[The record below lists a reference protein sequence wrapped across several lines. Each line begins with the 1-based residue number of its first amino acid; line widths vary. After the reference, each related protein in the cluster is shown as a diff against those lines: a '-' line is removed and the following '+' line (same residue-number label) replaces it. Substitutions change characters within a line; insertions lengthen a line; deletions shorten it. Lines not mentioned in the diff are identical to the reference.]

1 MRRAFTLIEL
11 LAIVAIIGI
20 MVTAGVVSLGA
31 GQGAARTRG
40 ATRDIFATIR
50 QARSTALVTQQPCV
64 LSYSTVTVDG
74 ETCAKVEITSARIF
88 SGSSVTEAET
98 LSGERVNLADPN
110 GTAAAAEPGD
120 GTAAEDGAG
129 GGQSIEDILFEP
141 IAADVV
147 KGMAIQ
153 VKMAD
158 ELLEVEQNEEK
169 SRSMIS
175 AFSNVDALLGRY
187 KESKKSAEEKEAE
200 EAEEARA
207 AAPAAGDDVQE
218 PVSVVWEVNG
228 RCEPHRVYVYP
239 AGKSPDSGL
248 CIKIDRFGAAK
259 VLSFDEEDE

>member
-64 LSYSTVTVDG
+64 LSYSTVKVDG

-88 SGSSVTEAET
+88 SGSSVTVAET
-98 LSGERVNLADPN
+98 LAGERVNLADPT
-110 GTAAAAEPGD
+110 GAAAAEPGD
-120 GTAAEDGAG
+120 GTDAADGAG

-158 ELLEVEQNEEK
+158 ELIEVEQNEEK

-187 KESKKSAEEKEAE
+187 KESKKSADEKA
-200 EAEEARA
+200 ADDADTARD

-239 AGKSPDSGL
+239 AGRSPDSGL

-259 VLSFDEEDE
+259 VLSFGEEDE

>member
-110 GTAAAAEPGD
+110 GTAAAAESGD
-120 GTAAEDGAG
+120 GAGAEDGAG

-158 ELLEVEQNEEK
+158 ELIEVEQNEEK

-175 AFSNVDALLGRY
+175 ATLPLLPCSVAVSRSAHAATPEVLPRVSNTTSTHRFFLINPIILNVFIAFQGAKLLIIHLKTAEITDKSSIARGLSALFN
-187 KESKKSAEEKEAE
+187 
-200 EAEEARA
+200 
-207 AAPAAGDDVQE
+207 V
-218 PVSVVWEVNG
+218 
-228 RCEPHRVYVYP
+228 
-239 AGKSPDSGL
+239 
-248 CIKIDRFGAAK
+248 
-259 VLSFDEEDE
+259 

>member
-20 MVTAGVVSLGA
+20 MVAAGVVSLGA

-64 LSYSTVTVDG
+64 LSYSTATVDG

-110 GTAAAAEPGD
+110 GAADGDAA
-120 GTAAEDGAG
+120 DGAG
-129 GGQSIEDILFEP
+129 GGEAVEDILFEP
-141 IAADVV
+141 IAAEVV

-158 ELLEVEQNEEK
+158 ELVEVEQNEEK

-187 KESKKSAEEKEAE
+187 RESKATETEKPDDEKDDASAASSSGNDTQ
-200 EAEEARA
+200 A
-207 AAPAAGDDVQE
+207 

-239 AGKSPDSGL
+239 AGKSPESGL

-259 VLSFDEEDE
+259 VLSFGEEDE

>member
-20 MVTAGVVSLGA
+20 MVAAGVVSLGA

-64 LSYSTVTVDG
+64 LSYSTATVDG

-110 GTAAAAEPGD
+110 GAAEGRAAADGD
-120 GTAAEDGAG
+120 AADGAG
-129 GGQSIEDILFEP
+129 GGEAVEDILFEP
-141 IAADVV
+141 IAAEVV

-158 ELLEVEQNEEK
+158 ELVEVEQNEEK

-187 KESKKSAEEKEAE
+187 RESKATETEKPDDEKDD
-200 EAEEARA
+200 
-207 AAPAAGDDVQE
+207 APAASSSGNDTQA

-239 AGKSPDSGL
+239 AGKSPESGL

-259 VLSFDEEDE
+259 VLSFGEEDE

>member
-20 MVTAGVVSLGA
+20 MVAAGVVSLGA

-64 LSYSTVTVDG
+64 LSYSTATVDG

-110 GTAAAAEPGD
+110 GAADGDAA
-120 GTAAEDGAG
+120 DGAG
-129 GGQSIEDILFEP
+129 GGEAVEDILFEP
-141 IAADVV
+141 IAAEVV

-158 ELLEVEQNEEK
+158 ELVEVEQNEEK

-187 KESKKSAEEKEAE
+187 RESKATEAE
-200 EAEEARA
+200 KDDDEKDDASA
-207 AAPAAGDDVQE
+207 ASSSGNDTQA

-239 AGKSPDSGL
+239 AGKSPESGL

-259 VLSFDEEDE
+259 VLSFGEEDE

>member
-1 MRRAFTLIEL
+1 VRRAFTLIEL

-20 MVTAGVVSLGA
+20 MVAAGVVSLGA

-64 LSYSTVTVDG
+64 LSYSTATVDG

-110 GTAAAAEPGD
+110 GAAADGD
-120 GTAAEDGAG
+120 AADGAG
-129 GGQSIEDILFEP
+129 GGEAVEDILFEP
-141 IAADVV
+141 IAAEVV

-158 ELLEVEQNEEK
+158 ELVEVEQNEEK

-187 KESKKSAEEKEAE
+187 RESKATEAE
-200 EAEEARA
+200 KDDDEKDD
-207 AAPAAGDDVQE
+207 APAASSSGNDTQA

-239 AGKSPDSGL
+239 AGKSPESGL

-259 VLSFDEEDE
+259 VLSFGEEDE

>member
-20 MVTAGVVSLGA
+20 MVAAGVVSLGA

-64 LSYSTVTVDG
+64 LSYSTATVDG

-110 GTAAAAEPGD
+110 GAAAGRAAADGD
-120 GTAAEDGAG
+120 AADGAG
-129 GGQSIEDILFEP
+129 GGEAVEDILFEP
-141 IAADVV
+141 IAAEVV

-158 ELLEVEQNEEK
+158 ELVELEQNEEK

-187 KESKKSAEEKEAE
+187 SEAKKKEAAAEEPD
-200 EAEEARA
+200 A
-207 AAPAAGDDVQE
+207 AAPTPGDDTQA

-239 AGKSPDSGL
+239 AGKSPESGL

-259 VLSFDEEDE
+259 VLSFGEEDE

>member
-110 GTAAAAEPGD
+110 GTAAAAESGD
-120 GTAAEDGAG
+120 GAVAEDGAG
-129 GGQSIEDILFEP
+129 GGQAIEDILFEP

-158 ELLEVEQNEEK
+158 ELIEVEQNEEK

-187 KESKKSAEEKEAE
+187 KESTKSATEKEADE
-200 EAEEARA
+200 TDAARE

-259 VLSFDEEDE
+259 VLSFGEEDD

>member
-64 LSYSTVTVDG
+64 LSYSTATVDG
-74 ETCAKVEITSARIF
+74 ETCAKVEITSARSF

-110 GTAAAAEPGD
+110 GTAAAAESGD
-120 GTAAEDGAG
+120 GAGADDGAG
-129 GGQSIEDILFEP
+129 GGQAIEDILFEP

-158 ELLEVEQNEEK
+158 ELVEVEQNEEK

-187 KESKKSAEEKEAE
+187 RESKATEAE
-200 EAEEARA
+200 KDDEKDTASA
-207 AAPAAGDDVQE
+207 ASSSGNDTQA

-239 AGKSPDSGL
+239 AGKSPESGL

-259 VLSFDEEDE
+259 VLSFGEEDE

>member
-64 LSYSTVTVDG
+64 LSYSTVKVDG

-88 SGSSVTEAET
+88 SGSSVTVAET
-98 LSGERVNLADPN
+98 LAGERVNLADPN

-120 GTAAEDGAG
+120 GTDAADGAG

-158 ELLEVEQNEEK
+158 ELIEVEQNEEK

-187 KESKKSAEEKEAE
+187 KESKKSAEEKEADD
-200 EAEEARA
+200 ADAARD

-239 AGKSPDSGL
+239 AGRSPDNGL

-259 VLSFDEEDE
+259 VLSFGEEDE

>member
-120 GTAAEDGAG
+120 GAGAEDGAG

-200 EAEEARA
+200 DTDAARA

-259 VLSFDEEDE
+259 VLSFGEEDE